1 MDMGNGLLQNITGGR
16 KGGFLALL
24 AALLLLTACSPSK
37 KADEEQNREIHGLKA
52 EIAQLKEKLAKL
64 ETEQQAIW
72 DLVKKPGGGPEA
84 ATQMEPAPA
93 GAKPLT
99 VSQLIAGKDRFIGTR
114 VTVKGLV
121 GPVLVHHK
129 SLLLKSPE
137 GLVEVFFGNL
147 EEKLVQRL
155 TSTLL
160 DQPVTVTGMVNPAA
174 PKGGAKLMIT
184 AEGVEF

>member
-1 MDMGNGLLQNITGGR
+1 MHMENCLLKSMTGGR

-24 AALLLLTACSPSK
+24 AALLLLASCSPSK

-64 ETEQQAIW
+64 ETDQQAIW
-72 DLVKKPGGGPEA
+72 DLVKKPAGGPES
-84 ATQMEPAPA
+84 ATQMEPAP

-160 DQPVTVTGMVNPAA
+160 DQPVTVTGMVSPA

>member
-1 MDMGNGLLQNITGGR
+1 
-16 KGGFLALL
+16 LL
-24 AALLLLTACSPSK
+24 AALLLLAACSPSK

-72 DLVKKPGGGPEA
+72 DLVKKPGVWPEA
-84 ATQMEPAPA
+84 ATQMETAP
-93 GAKPLT
+93 GQPLT
-99 VSQLIAGKDRFIGTR
+99 VSQLIAGKDRLIGTR
-114 VTVKGLV
+114 VRVKGLV

-137 GLVEVFFGNL
+137 GMVEVFFGNL

-160 DQPVTVTGMVNPAA
+160 DQPVTVTGMVNPA

>member
-24 AALLLLTACSPSK
+24 AALLLLAACSPSK

-72 DLVKKPGGGPEA
+72 DLVKKPGMGPESA
-84 ATQMEPAPA
+84 FQMEPAPDA
-93 GAKPLT
+93 QPLT
-99 VSQLIAGKDRFIGTR
+99 VSQLIAGKDRLIGTR
-114 VTVKGLV
+114 VRVKGLV

-160 DQPVTVTGMVNPAA
+160 DQPVTVTGIVNPA

>member
-1 MDMGNGLLQNITGGR
+1 MDRGNGLLKNITGGR

-24 AALLLLTACSPSK
+24 AALLLLAACSSSK

-52 EIAQLKEKLAKL
+52 EIAQLKEELAKL

-72 DLVKKPGGGPEA
+72 DLVKKPGVWPEA
-84 ATQMEPAPA
+84 ATQMEPTP
-93 GAKPLT
+93 GQPLT
-99 VSQLIAGKDRFIGTR
+99 VSQLIAGKDRLIGTR
-114 VTVKGLV
+114 VRVKGLV

-137 GLVEVFFGNL
+137 GMVEVFFGNL

-160 DQPVTVTGMVNPAA
+160 DQPVTVTGMVNPA

>member
-1 MDMGNGLLQNITGGR
+1 MDRGEGLLKNITRGR

-24 AALLLLTACSPSK
+24 AALLLLGACSSSK
-37 KADEEQNREIHGLKA
+37 KADDEQRREIHALKA
-52 EIAQLKEKLAKL
+52 EIAQLKDKLGKL
-64 ETEQQAIW
+64 EAEQQAIW

-84 ATQMEPAPA
+84 AFQMEPAPA
-93 GAKPLT
+93 QAKPLT
-99 VSQLIAGKDRFIGTR
+99 VSQLIADKDRLIGTR
-114 VTVKGLV
+114 VRVKGLV

-147 EEKLVQRL
+147 DEKLVQRL

-160 DQPVTVTGMVNPAA
+160 DQPVTVTGMVHPA